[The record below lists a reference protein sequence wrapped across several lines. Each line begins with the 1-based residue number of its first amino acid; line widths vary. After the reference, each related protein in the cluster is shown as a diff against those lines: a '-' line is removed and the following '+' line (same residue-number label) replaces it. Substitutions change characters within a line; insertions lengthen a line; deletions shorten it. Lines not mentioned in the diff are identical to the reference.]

1 MGRPA
6 MAKHFWLVL
15 YSLELKHI
23 WDVDCS
29 TALCFYSF
37 LLQVKALATE
47 AKCTLFSI
55 TAATLT
61 SKYVGEGEKL
71 VRTMFETARKKAP
84 SIVFIGKLDELN
96 Y

>member
-1 MGRPA
+1 MLIFDR
-6 MAKHFWLVL
+6 F
-15 YSLELKHI
+15 
-23 WDVDCS
+23 
-29 TALCFYSF
+29 FSF
-37 LLQVKALATE
+37 PFQVKALATE

-84 SIVFIGKLDELN
+84 SIVFIGNFDDFSSNNRNFAITLETRYKRV
-96 Y
+96 YRSGI

>member
-1 MGRPA
+1 MLIFDR
-6 MAKHFWLVL
+6 F
-15 YSLELKHI
+15 
-23 WDVDCS
+23 
-29 TALCFYSF
+29 FSF
-37 LLQVKALATE
+37 PFQVKALATE

-84 SIVFIGKLDELN
+84 SIVFIGNVRRDTSINQHFVPKNEWKLTFTFLVHAC